1 MEALAL
7 QPDDK
12 LHKLRATNLAAL
24 RIVLVAHALGVLT
37 QAIFAGQFLSGI
49 ESPVVF
55 HEWTA
60 WLIVSLSA
68 LQVVLAVVMA
78 RFGGPLWLVIA
89 SLFILIAEGLQTG
102 TGYGRFLG
110 VHVPLG
116 AFVFGAVVWL
126 ATWAFRKQ
134 AVGGARSL

>member
-1 MEALAL
+1 L

-12 LHKLRATNLAAL
+12 LHRWRAASLAAL

-37 QAIFAGQFLSGI
+37 QAVLAGQFLSGV

-55 HEWTA
+55 HERTA
-60 WLIVSLSA
+60 WLVVGLSVV
-68 LQVVLAVVMA
+68 QVILAILLVRV
-78 RFGGPLWLVIA
+78 GGPLWLVIA
-89 SLFILIAEGLQTG
+89 SIFLLIAEALQTA

-116 AFVFGAVVWL
+116 VFVFAAVVWL
-126 ATWAFRKQ
+126 ASWAFRKQ
-134 AVGGARSL
+134 TLGGAESL

>member
-1 MEALAL
+1 L
-7 QPDDK
+7 QPEDK
-12 LHKLRATNLAAL
+12 LHRWRAANLAAL

-37 QAIFAGQFLSGI
+37 QAVFAGQFLSGV

-55 HEWTA
+55 HERTA
-60 WLIVSLSA
+60 WLVVILSVI
-68 LQVVLAVVMA
+68 QVVLAIVLA
-78 RFGGPLWLVIA
+78 RLGGPLWLVIA
-89 SLFILIAEGLQTG
+89 SVFILIAEALQTA

-126 ATWAFRKQ
+126 ATWTFRKR
-134 AVGGARSL
+134 ALGGDGSL